1 MQPRLP
7 IATLWQNSEMTYVP
21 HETENY
27 KKGKKKEKKKVTHD
41 DLNEHA
47 HKALLKLHPFSILRS
62 ITLLKDTKVHGFHFA
77 THKDFV
83 KINYM
88 LVTLCHEVYGTE

>member
-1 MQPRLP
+1 MFLMKQKIKER
-7 IATLWQNSEMTYVP
+7 
-21 HETENY
+21 
-27 KKGKKKEKKKVTHD
+27 KKEGKKKVTHD
-41 DLNEHA
+41 DLNAHA

-83 KINYM
+83 NKLHVCYTDCVMKYM
-88 LVTLCHEVYGTE
+88 ALNENIFCYFLLYE